1 MILLGTLQALVHYH
15 YLSHLAEFILFLK
28 KKKKSCNPLLKMCRN
43 FLMSY
48 NQLQMITKEMYS
60 HVINMKIKTIR
71 VNHNKD

>member
-1 MILLGTLQALVHYH
+1 
-15 YLSHLAEFILFLK
+15 
-28 KKKKSCNPLLKMCRN
+28 
-43 FLMSY
+43 MSY